1 MKRAFLAAL
10 VLSACGGDWTPAPEC
25 FATDANTKCSAI
37 GPAGTWWALPVPG
50 KVCAGTEFLAD
61 EWRMEIG
68 TADAFGAT
76 GTAES
81 PKAGERPLQCF
92 WSRRDPI
99 VDYMPRKG
107 WIENGGQR

>member
-10 VLSACGGDWTPAPEC
+10 VLSACGG
-25 FATDANTKCSAI
+25 
-37 GPAGTWWALPVPG
+37 
-50 KVCAGTEFLAD
+50 GTEFLAD

>member
-1 MKRAFLAAL
+1 
-10 VLSACGGDWTPAPEC
+10 
-25 FATDANTKCSAI
+25 
-37 GPAGTWWALPVPG
+37 
-50 KVCAGTEFLAD
+50 
-61 EWRMEIG
+61 MEIG